1 MRKLSLGR
9 KIFSAVL
16 TSALVLGLAGCGS
29 SGGSESA
36 PADAGSTPAAEST
49 AAADSSAGE
58 EEAAAESTA
67 EPTTLTV
74 MVYERGNTT
83 ETYGSA
89 TDNYWTRWIQ
99 SEFGDPN
106 NITIEYIP
114 VPRSEET
121 QKINTLMASGTAP
134 DIIFSYDTNMIIQYG
149 KDGGLWELTDLIDQ
163 YGPTLKENLAASL
176 PYGQSE
182 GEQWAIPALRAVT
195 GWQTTY
201 IRKDWLD
208 EVGYELQTDENGYY
222 HMSID
227 DFTELLRQFKD
238 LDPSGQGAEMY
249 PLGMVGAWN
258 ATQTR
263 PIIWSFLET
272 DNLTGEMH
280 AAYNEMFWPG
290 YKEGV
295 RYLNQLYN
303 EGLVDPEFMTDTDT
317 SYTAFNNLLSNG
329 RTLAFGQDANAE
341 LTGVKALYETDPD
354 AEVVPFYLDNVNGTQ
369 FNRIYSPTGMYI
381 SIPST
386 CEHPENAIKYL
397 DWLADY
403 DNAKVLHYGFEGIHY
418 ELKDNKVVTITPTE
432 EEKAASDY
440 DFERITCGDLLLVY
454 SGAPYGYEESTE
466 GMDEIKAKMTQ
477 LKYDSAKVADVGG
490 QADYYFQGILTEADQ
505 KYGGLVPNLE
515 ESLPRLIACDPA
527 EFDTIYDAVLNEY
540 LEQGGQEII
549 DEKIALYNELEAAK

>member
-36 PADAGSTPAAEST
+36 PADTGSAPAAEST

-134 DIIFSYDTNMIIQYG
+134 DIIFSYDSNMIIQYG

-354 AEVVPFYLDNVNGTQ
+354 AEIVPFYLDNVNGTQ

-381 SIPST
+381 AIPST

-418 ELKDNKVVTITPTE
+418 ELQDNKVVTITPTE
-432 EEKAASDY
+432 EEKAASEY

>member
-1 MRKLSLGR
+1 M
-9 KIFSAVL
+9 L
-16 TSALVLGLAGCGS
+16 TSALVLGLVGCGS

-36 PADAGSTPAAEST
+36 PADTGSAPAAEST

-134 DIIFSYDTNMIIQYG
+134 DIIFSYDSNMIIQYG

-238 LDPSGQGAEMY
+238 LDPSGQGGEMY
-249 PLGMVGAWN
+249 PLGMIGAWN

-272 DNLTGEMH
+272 DNLTDEMH
-280 AAYNEMFWPG
+280 ACYNERFWPG

-329 RTLAFGQDANAE
+329 RTLAFGHDAGSE
-341 LTGVKALYETDPD
+341 LTGVTALYEADPD

-381 SIPST
+381 AIPST

-418 ELKDNKVVTITPTE
+418 EIQDNKVITITPTE
-432 EEKAASDY
+432 EEQAASEY
-440 DFERITCGDLLLVY
+440 DFERITCGDLILVY
-454 SGAPYGYEESTE
+454 NGAPYGYEDSTE
-466 GMDEIKAKMTQ
+466 GMEEVKAKTTQ
-477 LKYDSAKVADVGG
+477 LKYDSAKVAEVGG
-490 QADYYFQGILTEADQ
+490 QADYYFQGIQTEADQ
-505 KYGGLVPNLE
+505 KYGGLVPDIE
-515 ESLPRLIACDPA
+515 AELPRLIACDPA
-527 EFDTIYDAVLNEY
+527 EFDAEYDAVLNEY

>member
-36 PADAGSTPAAEST
+36 PADTGSAPAAEST
-49 AAADSSAGE
+49 ATADSSAGE

-134 DIIFSYDTNMIIQYG
+134 DIIFSYDSNMIIQYG
-149 KDGGLWELTDLIDQ
+149 KDGGLWELTDLISE
-163 YGPTLKENLAASL
+163 YGPTIQENLAAAL

-182 GEQWAIPALRAVT
+182 GQQWAIPALRAVT

-238 LDPSGQGAEMY
+238 LDPSGQGGEMY
-249 PLGMVGAWN
+249 PLGMIGAWN

-272 DNLTGEMH
+272 DNLTDEMH
-280 AAYNEMFWPG
+280 ACYNERFWPG

-329 RTLAFGQDANAE
+329 RTLAFGHDAGSE
-341 LTGVKALYETDPD
+341 LTGVTALYEADPD

-381 SIPST
+381 AIPST

-418 ELKDNKVVTITPTE
+418 EIQDNKVITITPTE
-432 EEKAASDY
+432 EEQAASEY
-440 DFERITCGDLLLVY
+440 DFERITCGDLILVY
-454 SGAPYGYEESTE
+454 NGAPYGYEDSTE
-466 GMDEIKAKMTQ
+466 GMEEVKAKTTQ
-477 LKYDSAKVADVGG
+477 LKYDSAKVAEVGG
-490 QADYYFQGILTEADQ
+490 QADYYFQGIQTEADQ
-505 KYGGLVPNLE
+505 KYGGLVPDIE
-515 ESLPRLIACDPA
+515 AELPRLIACDPA
-527 EFDTIYDAVLNEY
+527 EFDAEYDAVLNEY

>member
-36 PADAGSTPAAEST
+36 PADTGSAPAAEST

-134 DIIFSYDTNMIIQYG
+134 DIIFSYDSNMIIQYG

-238 LDPSGQGAEMY
+238 LDPSGQGGEMY
-249 PLGMVGAWN
+249 PLGMIGAWN

-272 DNLTGEMH
+272 DNLTDEMH
-280 AAYNEMFWPG
+280 ACYNERFWPG

-329 RTLAFGQDANAE
+329 RTLAFGHDAGSE
-341 LTGVKALYETDPD
+341 LTGVTALYEADPD

-381 SIPST
+381 AIPST

-418 ELKDNKVVTITPTE
+418 EIQDNKVITITPTE
-432 EEKAASDY
+432 EEQAASEY
-440 DFERITCGDLLLVY
+440 DFERITCGDLILVY
-454 SGAPYGYEESTE
+454 NGAPYGYEDSTE
-466 GMDEIKAKMTQ
+466 GMEE
-477 LKYDSAKVADVGG
+477 VGG
-490 QADYYFQGILTEADQ
+490 KSQNNA
-505 KYGGLVPNLE
+505 
-515 ESLPRLIACDPA
+515 A
-527 EFDTIYDAVLNEY
+527 EI
-540 LEQGGQEII
+540 
-549 DEKIALYNELEAAK
+549 